1 MGENNDF
8 MEQEQSNSKQEQKL
22 LVKLS
27 MNDLTAIG
35 YALFPYAQF
44 VHQIIPPSQERGRIL
59 MIIEHLR
66 GRIATLQSSYTNGR
80 EVQFPITEDEFRVID
95 AALGTFLEGIHRFIP
110 QSIQRDETIQACYK
124 LRQYLVTV
132 LPAENSE

>member
-1 MGENNDF
+1 
-8 MEQEQSNSKQEQKL
+8 MEQEQSNSKDEQKL

-27 MNDLTAIG
+27 VNDLTAIG

-44 VHQIIPPSQERGRIL
+44 VHRIIPPSQERARIL

-80 EVQFPITEDEFRVID
+80 EHQFLITEDELRVID
-95 AALGTFLEGIHRFIP
+95 AALGTFLDGIHRFIP
-110 QSIQRDETIQACYK
+110 QSIERDKTIQACYK
-124 LRQYLVTV
+124 LRQYLVTA
-132 LPAENSE
+132 LYTENSE

>member
-1 MGENNDF
+1 
-8 MEQEQSNSKQEQKL
+8 MEQEQSNSKHEQKL

-27 MNDLTAIG
+27 VNDLTAIG

-44 VHQIIPPSQERGRIL
+44 VHRIIPPSQERGCIL

-66 GRIATLQSSYTNGR
+66 RRIASLQSSYTDGR
-80 EVQFPITEDEFRVID
+80 EEQFPITEEELRVID
-95 AALGTFLEGIHRFIP
+95 AALATFLEGIHRFIP

-124 LRQYLVTV
+124 LRQCLITA
-132 LPAENSE
+132 LPADNSE